1 MSSTREDSTSIR
13 EEIIAV
19 AEKMF
24 RDWGYKNTTFQKIA
38 DEIGITKS
46 TISYHFGNKYLLL
59 LYMLDDYFRY
69 LRSFID
75 SYPQEYRNAYWR
87 ISVMYI
93 YFYRVITASEKNLEL
108 FYCKDAMD
116 IWETSKVDIVSKH
129 YQSIL
134 QDFHKTFSPLDLRMS
149 VCMDLGARRRL
160 YHEFISNNPDLRDI
174 RTFCYYH
181 VYLIGVLC
189 RLDQATIEE
198 NLAWAFEFADR
209 HTPQVPLLLK

>member
-59 LYMLDDYFRY
+59 LYMLDDYFQY

-93 YFYRVITASEKNLEL
+93 YFYRVITASERTWN
-108 FYCKDAMD
+108 CSTARTP
-116 IWETSKVDIVSKH
+116 WTSGR
-129 YQSIL
+129 
-134 QDFHKTFSPLDLRMS
+134 P
-149 VCMDLGARRRL
+149 ARWTL
-160 YHEFISNNPDLRDI
+160 
-174 RTFCYYH
+174 
-181 VYLIGVLC
+181 
-189 RLDQATIEE
+189 
-198 NLAWAFEFADR
+198 
-209 HTPQVPLLLK
+209 